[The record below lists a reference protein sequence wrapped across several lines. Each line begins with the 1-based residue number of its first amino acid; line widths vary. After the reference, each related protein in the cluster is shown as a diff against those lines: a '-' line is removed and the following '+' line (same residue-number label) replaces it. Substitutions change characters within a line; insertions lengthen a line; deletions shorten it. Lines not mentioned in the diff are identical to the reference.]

1 MDNSFEWMFLNK
13 NPKNTTRVVLSL
25 RAMAL
30 PKDFPCESKLSQ
42 NKSFQNL
49 HPTDYDPLS
58 WKNPANAKKLIF
70 PCFVFQ
76 WSETERCFSSGDV
89 LSCEATCADVR
100 ACVGACSQTQSC
112 DIGTDARRAKTSEEW
127 FLWFL

>member
-70 PCFVFQ
+70 PCFVFVKMIKK
-76 WSETERCFSSGDV
+76 CK
-89 LSCEATCADVR
+89 LLN
-100 ACVGACSQTQSC
+100 
-112 DIGTDARRAKTSEEW
+112 ITSIT
-127 FLWFL
+127 LVSLIA